1 MKKIIRLTESDL
13 TRLVERVLKE
23 QKIKMPATGE
33 DPNYHRYD
41 LGANMP
47 GLEKFLANPLDDTIT
62 AELISE
68 LKNDRYKKGKIVI
81 IFNGAKYKEVESF
94 IQKIQA
100 DARRNRCYTI
110 TDYNYN
116 NRFIVN
122 TQITITATPGECK
135 KAGQQNSQQ
144 PISGGGNQAGGGQ
157 AGGGQ
162 FGGGQ
167 AGGGQAGGGQAG
179 GGQAGGGQAGGGQ
192 AGGGQ
197 AGGGQAGGGTPAKK
211 CRHRLSVPQW
221 DYFDGEGSI
230 KAFQQWCSTG
240 KNPFNTSPY
249 VVQGFEDRW
258 YREFTDGKMEKCPT
272 KYIDGQ
278 WGCCTATCWARH
290 GKDFLDLYNRRSQGA
305 PNYPPNRNYQ

>member
-1 MKKIIRLTESDL
+1 MKKIIRLSESDL
-13 TRLVERVLKE
+13 TRLVRRVLKE
-23 QKIKMPATGE
+23 QITIPLPATGE

-116 NRFIVN
+116 NRFIAN

-135 KAGQQNSQQ
+135 KAEQPVQNTEPVQTTEPPKKTCKWSLKVPNTELPEFQT
-144 PISGGGNQAGGGQ
+144 GG
-157 AGGGQ
+157 
-162 FGGGQ
+162 
-167 AGGGQAGGGQAG
+167 
-179 GGQAGGGQAGGGQ
+179 
-192 AGGGQ
+192 
-197 AGGGQAGGGTPAKK
+197 
-211 CRHRLSVPQW
+211 RLNETEIIKFQEW
-221 DYFDGEGSI
+221 CIRGEGKWKKDFDDGTSE
-230 KAFQQWCSTG
+230 KCSAGATG
-240 KNPFNTSPY
+240 K
-249 VVQGFEDRW
+249 
-258 YREFTDGKMEKCPT
+258 
-272 KYIDGQ
+272 
-278 WGCCTATCWARH
+278 WGCCTATCWRH
-290 GKDFLDLYNRRSQGA
+290 HSKDYFDFRERNRQTYG
-305 PNYPPNRNYQ
+305 

>member
-13 TRLVERVLKE
+13 TRLVRRVLKE
-23 QKIKMPATGE
+23 QITIPLPATGE

-116 NRFIVN
+116 NRFIAN

-135 KAGQQNSQQ
+135 KAEQPVQNTE
-144 PISGGGNQAGGGQ
+144 PIQ
-157 AGGGQ
+157 
-162 FGGGQ
+162 
-167 AGGGQAGGGQAG
+167 
-179 GGQAGGGQAGGGQ
+179 
-192 AGGGQ
+192 
-197 AGGGQAGGGTPAKK
+197 TTEPPKK
-211 CRHRLSVPQW
+211 TCKWSLKVPMLGELPFNETEIEKFQEWCRQ
-221 DYFDGEGSI
+221 GEGRWKKDFNDGTSE
-230 KAFQQWCSTG
+230 KCSAGATG
-240 KNPFNTSPY
+240 K
-249 VVQGFEDRW
+249 
-258 YREFTDGKMEKCPT
+258 
-272 KYIDGQ
+272 
-278 WGCCTATCWARH
+278 WGCCTATCWKNH
-290 GKDFLDLYNRRSQGA
+290 EKDYYDFL
-305 PNYPPNRNYQ
+305 NRNQQQYG